1 MSYIPSVNIEHN
13 TVDDFTY
20 IVTENAKLVVG
31 SLVNGFNCG
40 HHSFTLIGTYGTG
53 KSSFIIALENDLK
66 NRVGQLVRNRKVFG
80 DVNDFEFLN
89 IVGDYTSLSK
99 LMGRKLESE
108 TGNPID
114 ALHQFYQELR
124 KQNKFLFIVIDE
136 FGKILEYAANNNPE
150 KELYF
155 LQKLA
160 EFVNVPSRNIILI
173 TTLHQNF
180 GSYAAKLTETQ
191 RNEWQ
196 KVKGRFQEV
205 VFAEPVEQL
214 LYLTTQQLENNPVSI
229 SPFAKSGFTML
240 YDLAT
245 TSKIVSETFKL
256 TTAEKLYPL
265 DPISAVVL
273 TMAIQRYGQNERS
286 LFSFLTAKGKG
297 SINDFTPTPSNT
309 YNISE
314 VCDYLRYHYFSALT
328 ESNADSTGWRALTVA
343 LERIDSIDA
352 SPNFIDAATKI
363 IKLIGLLNIFFA
375 GVRLTK
381 EFIEAYAQNAMGINQ
396 PLSLIDKLT
405 SLKIIRYAQ
414 YKSQYILF
422 EGTNLDLEDELYK
435 AAGIVP
441 TPMLSI
447 EEIGGYVRPR
457 VFLANASYYKT
468 GTPRYFEFKVANE
481 PTIIEPTGE
490 IDGYIHLVF
499 PLSDIESDV
508 KEISEKSNSG
518 ANIYAY
524 FKNTNTITKHLHEIK
539 KLQYVIE
546 NVAMDDNVAKAELEN
561 QKRYETQKLN
571 YSLNEEIISPTSSVV
586 WYFQG
591 KELSIHSLKEL
602 NELISKVCEK
612 VYRET
617 PIIRNELFNRQ
628 KISSAISLARVNLL
642 DAMLLHSDEE
652 DFGFPKQSFPPE
664 KTIYYTLFRDSGIHR
679 QDNNG
684 NWILGAPTKPEL
696 QSIWKACMDFLKS
709 SVERPRKLTELV
721 KILRSRPYKLKQGVI
736 DFWLPLFLYVN
747 QQDYALY
754 DDNTFV
760 LSINREVFELLQ
772 KQLKNF
778 SVKAFDVSGVQ
789 LEFFKRYRQFLR
801 KDDTIAIRTDSLL
814 ETVKPFFHFY
824 RTLNSYAKT
833 TRKFDNPFTAKFR
846 DVLAQAQDPAKTF
859 FEDLPAA
866 LGYRDLNSDSFVAQY
881 LQLIRTAVR
890 DLNTCYDF
898 LIDRIEA
905 KVKEHL
911 GLTSDFEEY
920 KPLLTERY
928 STVNGSILTPKS
940 KSFLARILS
949 PSDSRRE
956 FYEKIA
962 IVVNDKRL
970 DETKDS
976 EEALLV
982 NNLLHLLSVLERATS
997 ISTDVVLEDGDEAF
1011 NFELAT
1017 AGGDFSE
1024 AKTFRLPSTKRVKAD
1039 MMIEKLS
1046 KSMSGDRDLDICVLL
1061 KLLNEKLK

>member
-1 MSYIPSVNIEHN
+1 MSYIPSINIEHN

-31 SLVNGFNCG
+31 TLVNGFNCG

-53 KSSFIIALENDLK
+53 KSSFILALENDLK

-80 DVNDFEFLN
+80 DVKDFKFLN

-114 ALHQFYQELR
+114 ALHRYYQELR

-180 GSYAAKLTETQ
+180 GSYATKLTETQ

-229 SPFAKSGFTML
+229 SHFAKSGFTIL

-245 TSKIVSETFKL
+245 TSKIVSNTFKL

-297 SINDFTPTPSNT
+297 SINDFTPTPTNT

-328 ESNADSTGWRALTVA
+328 ENNADSTGWRSLTVA

-352 SPNFIDAATKI
+352 SSNFIDAATKI

-396 PLSLIDKLT
+396 PLALIDKLT

-457 VFLANASYYKT
+457 IFLANATYYKT

-481 PTIIEPTGE
+481 PTNIEPTGE

-508 KEISEKSNSG
+508 KEISEESNSG

-602 NELISKVCEK
+602 NELISKVCDK

-617 PIIRNELFNRQ
+617 PIIMNELFNRQ

-652 DFGFPKQSFPPE
+652 DFGFSKQSFPPE

-679 QDNNG
+679 QDDNG
-684 NWILGAPTKPEL
+684 NWILGAPTKPGL

-754 DDNTFV
+754 NDNTFV

-801 KDDTIAIRTDSLL
+801 KDDTIAISTDSLL

-824 RTLNSYAKT
+824 RTLNNYAKT

-866 LGYRDLNSDSFVAQY
+866 LGYRDLNNDSFVAQY
-881 LQLIRTAVR
+881 LQLIRTAIR

-911 GLTSDFEEY
+911 GLTSDFAEY
-920 KPLLTERY
+920 KALLTERY

-940 KSFLARILS
+940 KSFLARILA
-949 PSDSRRE
+949 PSDNRRE

-976 EEALLV
+976 EENLLV
-982 NNLLHLLSVLERATS
+982 NSLLHLLSVLERATS

-1017 AGGDFSE
+1017 AGGDFSQ

>member
-1 MSYIPSVNIEHN
+1 MSYIPSINIEHN
-13 TVDDFTY
+13 TANDFNY

-31 SLVNGFNCG
+31 GLVNGYNSG

-53 KSSFIIALENDLK
+53 KSSFILALENDLK
-66 NRVGQLVRNRKVFG
+66 KRIGQLVRNRKVFG
-80 DVNDFEFLN
+80 DVKDFEFLN

-99 LMGRKLESE
+99 LIGSKLESE
-108 TGNPID
+108 AKNPMD
-114 ALHQFYQELR
+114 ALHQYYQQLR
-124 KQNKFLFIVIDE
+124 RQNKFLFIVIDE

-160 EFVNVPSRNIILI
+160 EFVNVPSRNIILL

-196 KVKGRFQEV
+196 KVKGRFEEV

-214 LYLTTQQLENNPVSI
+214 LYLTTQQMESKPVAMS
-229 SPFAKSGFTML
+229 SAAKPGFTIL

-245 TSKIVSETFKL
+245 TSKIVSDSFKFS
-256 TTAEKLYPL
+256 TAEKLYPL

-286 LFSFLTAKGKG
+286 LFSFLTAKGNG
-297 SINDFTPTPSNT
+297 SLNDFTPTPTNT
-309 YNISE
+309 YNVRE

-328 ESNADSTGWRALTVA
+328 ETNADSTGWRSLTVA
-343 LERIDSIDA
+343 LERIGSIDA
-352 SPNFIDAATKI
+352 SSEFIEAAIKI

-381 EFIEAYAQNAMGINQ
+381 EFIEVYAQNAMGINQ
-396 PLSLIDKLT
+396 PLAIIDKLT

-441 TPMLSI
+441 TPTLSI

-457 VFLANASYYKT
+457 VFLANASYYQI
-468 GTPRYFEFKVANE
+468 GTPRYFEFKVTNE
-481 PTIIEPTGE
+481 PINIEPVGE

-499 PLSDIESDV
+499 PLSDIQAEV
-508 KEISEKSNSG
+508 KEISEAANAG

-524 FKNTNTITKHLHEIK
+524 FKNTETIIKHLHEIK

-546 NVAMDDNVAKAELEN
+546 NVAMDDNVAKSELEN
-561 QKRYETQKLN
+561 QKRYEAQKLN
-571 YSLNEEIISPTSSVV
+571 YALNEEITSPTSSIV
-586 WYFQG
+586 WYFHG
-591 KELSIHSLKEL
+591 KELTIHSLKEL
-602 NELISKVCEK
+602 NELISSVCAE
-612 VYRET
+612 VYHKT
-617 PIIRNELFNRQ
+617 PIIRNELFNKQ
-628 KISSAISLARVNLL
+628 KFSSAISLARVNLL

-679 QDNNG
+679 QDDDG
-684 NWILGAPTKPEL
+684 NWILGAPTKSEL

-709 SVERPRKLTELV
+709 SVDRPRKLTELV

-736 DFWLPLFLYVN
+736 DIWLPIFLYVN

-754 DDNTFV
+754 NNNTFV
-760 LSINREVFELLQ
+760 LSINKEVFELLQ
-772 KQLKNF
+772 KQLKTF
-778 SVKAFDVSGVQ
+778 SVKAFDVSGVR

-801 KDDTIAIRTDSLL
+801 KDDAVAICTDSLL

-824 RTLNSYAKT
+824 RNLNSYAKT

-898 LIDRIEA
+898 LIDRIEV
-905 KVKEHL
+905 KVKEHI
-911 GLTSDFEEY
+911 GLTSDFEDY
-920 KPLLTERY
+920 KSLLSERY
-928 STVNGSILTPKS
+928 STVNGSVLTPKS
-940 KSFLARILS
+940 KSFLERILA
-949 PSDSRRE
+949 PSENRKE

-970 DETKDS
+970 DETKDN

-982 NNLLHLLSVLERATS
+982 NSLLHLFSELERAS
-997 ISTDVVLEDGDEAF
+997 SLSTDVTLEDGDEAF

-1024 AKTFRLPSTKRVKAD
+1024 AKTFRLPSTKRAKAD
-1039 MMIEKLS
+1039 KMIEKLS
-1046 KSMSGDRDLDICVLL
+1046 ESMSGDRDLDICVLL